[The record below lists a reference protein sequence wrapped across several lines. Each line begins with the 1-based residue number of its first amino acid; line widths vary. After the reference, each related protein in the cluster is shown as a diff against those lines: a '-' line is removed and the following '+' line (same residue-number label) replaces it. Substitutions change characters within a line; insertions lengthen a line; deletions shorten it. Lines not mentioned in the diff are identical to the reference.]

1 MILFPPAKIN
11 LGLNILGKRSDN
23 FHVLETCMLAI
34 GLTDVLEILP
44 SDEFSFSH
52 SGIQINGED
61 ENNLVVQAFE
71 LIKSNYNIANV
82 AIHLQKNIPMGAGL
96 GGGSADATYTLLGL
110 NKMFDLKLSNSTL
123 EELASELGS
132 DCAFFVQDSAQI
144 ATGRGEI
151 LENILL
157 DLKGMFLKIINPG
170 IHIGTKEAY
179 ANIRFAP
186 DDNCIEDIIQ
196 LPVSEWK
203 DSLKNDFEVSAF
215 REHESLS
222 IIKGRMYTEGAVYAS
237 MTGSGSTMYSI
248 YNERPVLWDSK
259 LFERIIEL

>member
-44 SDEFSFSH
+44 SNEFSFSH
-52 SGIQINGED
+52 SGIQINGGDED
-61 ENNLVVQAFE
+61 NLVVQAYE
-71 LIKSNYNIANV
+71 LIKSNYKIGAV

-96 GGGSADATYTLLGL
+96 GGGSADATYTLIGL

-123 EELASELGS
+123 EDLASELGS
-132 DCAFFVQDSAQI
+132 DCAFFVHDSAQI

-151 LENILL
+151 LENVSL
-157 DLKGMFLKIINPG
+157 DLKGKFLKIINPG
-170 IHIGTKEAY
+170 IHIGTKEAF
-179 ANIRFAP
+179 ANVRLEP
-186 DDNCIEDIIQ
+186 DDNCIEDIIK
-196 LPVSEWK
+196 LPISEWK
-203 DSLKNDFEVSAF
+203 ETLKNDFEVSAF
-215 REHESLS
+215 RKYESLS
-222 IIKGRMYTEGAVYAS
+222 KIKDRLYAEDAIYAS
-237 MTGSGSTMYSI
+237 MTGSGSTMYGI
-248 YNERPVLWDSK
+248 YNKRPVLWDSE

>member
-237 MTGSGSTMYSI
+237 MTGSGSTMYGI